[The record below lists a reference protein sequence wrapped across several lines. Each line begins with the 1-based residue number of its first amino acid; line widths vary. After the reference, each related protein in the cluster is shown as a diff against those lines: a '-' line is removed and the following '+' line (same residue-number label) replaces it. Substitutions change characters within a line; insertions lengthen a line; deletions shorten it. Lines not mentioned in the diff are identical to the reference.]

1 MRIGTGHRVLHLW
14 SLSEDVVVEHRA
26 NGAMVVRG
34 RWGAEWIDRPVPAVR
49 EALRR
54 MELGP
59 VLLANVETGKRGGG
73 GPGRERAGQG
83 PGQGRKPGP
92 GQKQGPGQGPGEG
105 RGRRRSDGPDQGRL
119 IMMRV
124 VGRLSHLIVRTL
136 GVDDLR
142 GPLLSV
148 SPVARTGSFVPAP
161 LPEETPVRLPADA
174 VLTPWRS
181 GFTLERADARYR
193 VVLHRP
199 EAVWVLGMLAWPV
212 TPEAASAGLPLPR
225 EMTREILAYLAAA
238 EMLAPAGERAGLR
251 VG

>member
-1 MRIGTGHRVLHLW
+1 MQIGAGHRVLHLW

-26 NGAMVVRG
+26 GGAMVIRG

-59 VLLANVETGKRGGG
+59 VLLANVETGKRGG
-73 GPGRERAGQG
+73 A
-83 PGQGRKPGP
+83 
-92 GQKQGPGQGPGEG
+92 GPGQGPGSGPGQGSRQG
-105 RGRRRSDGPDQGRL
+105 RGRRRGDGPDPGRV

-136 GVDDLR
+136 GVDDLK

-148 SPVARTGSFVPAP
+148 SPVTRTASFAP
-161 LPEETPVRLPADA
+161 SRLPEETPVRLPADV

-225 EMTREILAYLAAA
+225 EMTQEILAYLAAA
-238 EMLAPAGERAGLR
+238 EMLAPAGERGRLRAG
-251 VG
+251 

>member
-1 MRIGTGHRVLHLW
+1 MQIGTGHRVLHLW

-26 NGAMVVRG
+26 DGAMVVKG

-59 VLLANVETGKRGGG
+59 VLLANVETAAGKRGGG
-73 GPGRERAGQG
+73 PGSPAGS
-83 PGQGRKPGP
+83 GRTT
-92 GQKQGPGQGPGEG
+92 
-105 RGRRRSDGPDQGRL
+105 GRRRGDGPDPGRVV
-119 IMMRV
+119 MMRA

-136 GVDDLR
+136 GVDDLK

-148 SPVARTGSFVPAP
+148 SPMTRNASFAPAP
-161 LPEETPVRLPADA
+161 LPEETPVRLPADT

-181 GFTLERADARYR
+181 GFTLERAEARHR

-212 TPEAASAGLPLPR
+212 TPRAASAGLPLPR
-225 EMTREILAYLAAA
+225 EVTREVLSYLAAA
-238 EMLAPAGERAGLR
+238 GMLAPAGERERRRLHAG
-251 VG
+251 